1 MSEFLF
7 WDLFDVVFP
16 ILWVVGVIFVVKT
29 LITYYTTTKREEK
42 VFKQMVLNPSNAV
55 VTKYIVAFRE
65 LHGNAYRFMSSSEGV
80 KQRDAKIR
88 QAQGFKVVWKSP
100 NVSEEIKMQ
109 LYNAFLAEGVS
120 VHND

>member
-55 VTKYIVAFRE
+55 VTEYIVAFQQ
-65 LHGNAYRFMSSSEGV
+65 LHGNAYRLMSASEGV

-109 LYNAFLAEGVS
+109 LYNAFLTEGVS
-120 VHND
+120 VQNT